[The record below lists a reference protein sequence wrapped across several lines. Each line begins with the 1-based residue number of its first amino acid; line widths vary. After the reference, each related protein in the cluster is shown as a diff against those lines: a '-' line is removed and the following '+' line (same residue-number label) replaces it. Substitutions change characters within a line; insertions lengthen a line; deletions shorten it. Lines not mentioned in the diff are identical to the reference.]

1 MFLIHI
7 TYLPQDL
14 HCDVKLFA
22 KVIILMLLS
31 DHIDHPASKSSND
44 LKIQERD
51 YKWKIFFN
59 PYKSRQAQDVTFN
72 RKTKNIIHSNF
83 FFNNL
88 LIVTAASQKHLGLK
102 LDTKLTF
109 NDFINVSIFYFNFD
123 IFNKSLM
130 KPHLVYGDVIYVK

>member
-1 MFLIHI
+1 MENL
-7 TYLPQDL
+7 
-14 HCDVKLFA
+14 
-22 KVIILMLLS
+22 
-31 DHIDHPASKSSND
+31 
-44 LKIQERD
+44 
-51 YKWKIFFN
+51 FN

-83 FFNNL
+83 YFNNL

-130 KPHLVYGDVIYVK
+130 KPHLVYGDVIYVKMQLSLITLNQFNITLHWQSQESLEVDL